1 MKRFLRNIH
10 GSVFWQRVLAILMML
25 VITTTLLPVNTG
37 IVRSEDSANTL
48 LNGTNI
54 DLTGLLLTAGY
65 YDENNSYQE
74 VNLALGDTTEF
85 PYNSKIYMHLDFNM
99 ASDETIEVGKEYIYQ
114 LPSTIR
120 VDENNVTHD
129 LAYTTSQGTTSIGTV
144 TISNTGTLTFV
155 FNENIRN
162 QTNLPFYVQFDG
174 GLSDSLQEA
183 DKDAVISFPT
193 ASGQFDF
200 NIRTNDESQKTE
212 DAQPGKVGMNK
223 SGYVTTIGGKKY
235 IEWNIN
241 LQLKG
246 RDSLSGDIID
256 NLPEGIT
263 YADVSGYPKISQS
276 QASVTAECSD
286 GDSAVKLKVTGATG
300 SSVDIKFLT
309 ECEADAYGSPITNG
323 NKEIKNTAA
332 FNPDEPNPE
341 GVSDTTS
348 VWTGANMVEKS
359 GSNVDANNEITW
371 TVTLNK
377 EQLDVGGA
385 TYKDT
390 FGAGLEW
397 ADGRTVTVTDSAGN
411 AVPGITVDTT
421 STTGFTLTFPSS
433 PYTDTITLT
442 YKTKV
447 NDYSQSK
454 FENTG
459 RITGGTTIQYDYE
472 GKASVPGVNLI
483 SKNAVGS
490 YNSITREIT
499 WKITVNE
506 AGKTLHGVT
515 VRDNLVDAPSW
526 QGVGSIKQLSYVRV
540 DADSLPYL
548 RHPTSAADIST
559 ADYLEF
565 DFGDINEKKEI
576 TIVTKISDDYFNAYK
591 GNATSIYNDATV
603 SSTDITSDITD
614 RGDTYVTITEP
625 ELINSKEGTMNGDG
639 TIDWKVI
646 VAPQQTIPSKYD
658 FKDILPEKTRFVE
671 GSMKLSLRYY
681 DSNPLT
687 IIPTTTVDAS
697 GIQTI
702 TYSLNPAAASATEKA
717 KLEELFQDA
726 SGFEITY
733 KTKVT
738 DMIYASESHDYKN
751 QVTMEATYG
760 PTETVTDTATKTV
773 TGVAGGALNKTYV
786 YNSGKDVVTWKIAI
800 NEVQNDMSSITNP
813 YITDQ
818 LPDYFTYLDDSAK
831 LTRRKADGT
840 EEEVTSGYQVTAI
853 NGNIVV
859 QLPNIGSDTYYFEF
873 RTRFNCRQEA
883 LVGKQV
889 TNQVQFH
896 GNGSVISK
904 ESNSVQNISFSSSS
918 AGTYYRQEIR
928 IKKVSTSNPNLV
940 LSGATFQLK
949 LGDVV
954 VATATSG
961 ADGYAVFSD
970 VDFSKDYT
978 FQLVEMEAPDGYKL
992 DTTVHEI
999 KCSEITPVEASKVYR
1014 YYEMQIADEPLPNTN
1029 SADIYIKK
1037 VDTEL
1042 TVIASPAEFGL
1053 YSDAACTTLL
1063 YSRTTNNTGMA
1074 SFSTI
1079 AEGTYY
1085 IKEITSPEGYKRQ
1098 VIPIKVVVQR
1108 NAGTG
1113 EMEVLYGT
1121 PGTTM
1126 PNNTYVM
1133 ENEKAVGTYTITKV
1147 QDGAVGTKIPGVSFE
1162 LYTDPYGKNRVQS
1175 VTTDANGIAAF
1186 TNLEL
1191 GKTYYYR
1198 EVSAPNTYILDTTM
1212 KSFKIGTGT
1221 EREDQSD
1228 TITITNTLAKGNI
1241 VITKVDDSIPANPL
1255 SGVTFTLYNADG
1267 TPYQIPDAGG
1277 TLVDYV
1283 VTTNAA
1289 GIARFEDLPF
1299 GTYFIKETTGLSG
1312 YQVAA
1317 DTNVVVKQLGDTE
1330 VQIENKVIRFE
1341 LQVTKTDNAT
1351 PGNPLPDV
1359 EFELYSKSGMFI
1371 ARGTTDSNGKLS
1383 FSGLRYGEYYL
1394 HESKTPAGYQ
1404 ASADVPITL
1413 TEVDAAV
1420 GVTGTGIVSKTI
1432 INDKQDGA
1440 ILAKKQDENGN
1451 PLAGAVFAL
1460 YDKNNK
1466 LITTVSSMTAADAAA
1481 YNAETAADA
1490 TKHHGKTDFA
1500 EGDIWFEG
1508 LPYGTY
1514 TLSEIQAPAGYLP
1527 SVERYQITITADG
1540 IVTTGISSTSAAQTE
1555 IVIRNTQETPPYVSF
1570 KFKKV
1575 DAETPTVVLPY
1586 AEFGLYRNA
1595 EATPIATA
1603 VTDAAG
1609 IAYFQRINIQGDSDD
1624 TKYTVK
1630 EIQAPYGYVCS
1641 TQAII
1646 TFANKAALAA
1656 YPDGNSLG
1664 ATYINKEDIPYY
1676 GTAGGAASTAST
1688 DASKATFTNARIYGS
1703 VTVTKY
1709 GVTKLHLLPGT
1720 EFGLYKED
1728 GTLVKRAFTGA
1739 DGTITFSKLPCGSYY
1754 VQELTPPK
1762 GFVLNNQKVQIEVTE
1777 ARNYPVEYTDS
1788 RISLTISKQDIGANR
1803 EIAGAE
1809 LELYKVNGSGRTLI
1823 ERWTST
1829 GTPHTIDY
1837 RLLEINT
1844 NYVLV
1849 EKKAPAGYGYAAE
1862 IAIKI
1867 QADGSLLVNGSAN
1880 TTGKTVVM
1888 KDTPIQLLIGKV
1900 ASDNPTVQQPNAI
1913 LALYNDENQEL
1924 ARFTTATTEK
1934 VVDASLL
1941 EAPQTAG
1948 TYRFY
1953 TLREL
1958 SAPDGYS
1965 IAEDVVF
1972 AIGQDGS
1979 IWSVTNGAVDTQIT
1993 NATVTMTNK
2002 KKPDDSIYIDK
2013 VIAGSYEVLPGAV
2026 FVIKDGT
2033 TGMQIDLN
2041 GDGVVNEQDRIITGA
2056 APYEIKVGTVLRE
2069 GNDYVLE
2076 EIQAPTGYTIMQTP
2090 IWFQVKL
2097 NTGLRKYEIEV
2108 DSAYRNMLNTAKDT
2122 FMIQDD
2128 TLRLNIRKQDG
2139 FGMSLAG
2146 AKLQIIKKDTGTV
2159 VYTINSTD
2167 SSGSTSVDASVLEA
2181 DVSYLLHEVT
2191 PPVGYTVAEDIE
2203 FFIHKDGTVERKDHQ
2218 TVYNDTI
2225 VMQDAEV
2232 GVSIRKVAGGTTST
2246 YLPGTVLQL
2255 TSEDDP
2261 LFITKT
2267 WTCEESQ
2274 PTWELDIT
2282 EFTVGC
2288 SYTLTEIKAPQGYAY
2303 AAPITF
2309 KLKNDRQLYIGSQK
2323 VSQRT
2328 IYMED
2333 QPIQMLVDKQDSI
2346 SKAGLAGAKLELRN
2360 MSGDV
2365 LYAFTSTG
2373 SPVVIPNSLLTA
2385 PVPGTYQKYQL
2396 VETQAPV
2403 GYEIALPVTVA
2414 LDSDGMVYT
2423 VIQDA
2428 DGNEQYNKTN
2438 AATVVMEDIPQYAVW
2453 KQDADGNLLAGAVL
2467 EITAKDDAGFQPITI
2482 TSKTEAQYLASNTFV
2497 PGVTYVITEVSAP
2510 QGYAYAEPINF
2521 RIQSDGKLVVN
2532 GAVTKERKLIVT
2544 DKAITVKISKQ
2555 DITNAKEL
2563 PGAGLEIRD
2572 EAGNVMYSFISGTT
2586 PTQIPNTVFTAPKE
2600 GMQYYTLTEI
2610 TAPDGYEV
2618 AETIAFAIDSS
2629 GQLYVKNADGVYV
2642 LLTTDTIV
2650 MQDKP
2655 LDDSS
2660 SDVDTSRIAKA
2671 PKTGDTAGVIGVSI
2685 MGLMAAVGFTILMLT
2700 KKKHR

>member
-1 MKRFLRNIH
+1 MRRFLRNIH
-10 GSVFWQRVLAILMML
+10 GSVFWQRVLAVLMML

-37 IVRSEDSANTL
+37 IVRSEDGVNTL
-48 LNGTNI
+48 LSGTNI
-54 DLTGLLLTAGY
+54 DLTSLLLTAGY

-200 NIRTNDESQKTE
+200 NIHTNDESQKTE

-256 NLPEGIT
+256 NLPKGIT
-263 YADVSGYPKISQS
+263 YADVAGYPKISQS

-286 GDSAVKLKVTGATG
+286 GDSSVKLKVTGATG

-309 ECEADAYGSPITNG
+309 ECKADAYGSPITNG

-411 AVPGITVDTT
+411 AVPGVTVDTT

-506 AGKTLHGVT
+506 VGKTLHGVK
-515 VRDNLVDAPSW
+515 VRDNLVDAPTW

-548 RHPTSAADIST
+548 SYPTNAADISA

-565 DFGDINEKKEI
+565 DFGDISEKKEI

-591 GNATSIYNDATV
+591 GNATSIYNDAVLKATG
-603 SSTDITSDITD
+603 ITDITD

-625 ELINSKEGTMNGDG
+625 KLINSKEGTMNGDG

-658 FKDILPEKTRFVE
+658 FKDVLPENTRFVE
-671 GSMKLSLRYY
+671 GSMKLSLRYH
-681 DSNPLT
+681 DGNPLT
-687 IIPTTTVDAS
+687 VIPTTTVDAS

-702 TYSLNPAAASATEKA
+702 TYSLNPSTASATEKA
-717 KLEELFQDA
+717 KLEELFQNT

-773 TGVAGGALNKTYV
+773 TGIAGGALNKTYV

-940 LSGATFQLK
+940 LPGATFQLK

-978 FQLVEMEAPDGYKL
+978 FQLIEMEAPDGYKL

-1037 VDTEL
+1037 VDTEQ

-1053 YSDAACTTLL
+1053 YSDPACTTLL

-1085 IKEITSPEGYKRQ
+1085 IKEIKSPEGYKRQ
-1098 VIPIKVVVQR
+1098 VTPVQVVVQR

-1133 ENEKAVGTYTITKV
+1133 KNEKAVGTYTITKV

-1212 KSFKIGTGT
+1212 KSFKVGTGT
-1221 EREDQSD
+1221 EREDQND

-1267 TPYQIPDAGG
+1267 TPYQILDAGG
-1277 TLVDYV
+1277 TPVDYV
-1283 VTTNAA
+1283 VTTNAS

-1299 GTYFIKETTGLSG
+1299 GTYLIKETTGLSG

-1371 ARGTTDSNGKLS
+1371 ARGTTNSTGRLS

-1394 HESKTPAGYQ
+1394 HESKTPEGYHT
-1404 ASADVPITL
+1404 SADVPITL

-1440 ILAKKQDENGN
+1440 ILAKKQDENGH

-1466 LITTVSSMTAADAAA
+1466 LITTVSSMTAADATA

-1508 LPYGTY
+1508 LSYGTY

-1527 SVERYQITITADG
+1527 SVERYQITIAADG

-1570 KFKKV
+1570 KLKKV

-1603 VTDAAG
+1603 VTDANG

-1664 ATYINKEDIPYY
+1664 PTYTNKEDIPYY

-1688 DASKATFTNARIYGS
+1688 DASKATFTNVRIYGS

-1709 GVTKLHLLPGT
+1709 GVTKLHLLSGT

-1739 DGTITFSKLPCGSYY
+1739 DGTITFSKLPCGIYY

-1829 GTPHTIDY
+1829 GTPHIIDY

-1862 IAIKI
+1862 IAIQI

-1900 ASDNPTVQQPNAI
+1900 ANDNPTVQQPNAI
-1913 LALYNDENQEL
+1913 LALYNDENHEI

-1972 AIGQDGS
+1972 AIAQDGS

-2013 VIAGSYEVLPGAV
+2013 VIAGSYEALPGAV

-2056 APYEIKVGTVLRE
+2056 TPYEIKVGTVLRV

-2097 NTGLRKYEIEV
+2097 NTGLNKYEIEV
-2108 DSAYRNMLNTAKDT
+2108 DSAYRNMLNTARDT
-2122 FMIQDD
+2122 FIIQDD

-2191 PPVGYTVAEDIE
+2191 PPVGYSVADDIE
-2203 FFIHKDGTVERKDHQ
+2203 FFIHKDGTVERKDQQ
-2218 TVYNDTI
+2218 TVYNDTV

-2346 SKAGLAGAKLELRN
+2346 RKAGLAGAKLELRN

-2373 SPVVIPNSLLTA
+2373 SPVVIPNNLLTA
-2385 PVPGTYQKYQL
+2385 PAPGTYQKYQL

-2414 LDSDGMVYT
+2414 LDANGMVYT
-2423 VIQDA
+2423 VTQDA

-2510 QGYAYAEPINF
+2510 QGYAYAEPMNF